1 MTNIILTGDKQLD
14 RALSQFEPKFQK
26 KGIRKA
32 TRDAAKEVLTNVKR
46 LVPVR
51 TGLLRRSLTVRTAR
65 TGFRGKKLPRGTLGH
80 EVTTREGSFFSGE
93 TFYGGILEY
102 GTKNARKPSSRGG
115 LLRNIVRRLFG
126 TTSTSGS
133 GRRIEPRRFMRK
145 GLYETKPTFKE
156 KFRTTLASALE
167 QVARE
172 VRK

>member
-32 TRDAAKEVLTNVKR
+32 TRDAAKSILSEAKRLTPVLTGK
-46 LVPVR
+46 
-51 TGLLRRSLTVRTAR
+51 LRKSLTVRVAKQ
-65 TGFRGKKLPRGTLGH
+65 GFNGKKLPRGTLGH

-93 TFYGGILEY
+93 TFYGGIIEF
-102 GTKNARKPSSRGG
+102 GTKK
-115 LLRNIVRRLFG
+115 
-126 TTSTSGS
+126 T
-133 GRRIEPRRFMRK
+133 RRIAPRRFLRNALYARK
-145 GLYETKPTFKE
+145 STIRGQFQV
-156 KFRTTLASALE
+156 TLASALE